1 MLQQCQE
8 AIGYTFSD
16 PQLLSR
22 ALTHSS
28 VAPSRPASNERLEFL
43 GDAVLAVT
51 VCHELYNNQ
60 DELTEGE
67 MTRVKSAVVS
77 GETCAAVAREIGICK
92 QLFLGKGM
100 SRSLE
105 VPQSVAAA
113 VFEAIIGAIYLDSGL
128 EPARQF
134 VLRHLRLHIARA
146 LADEH
151 LQNYKSVLQQYVQRE
166 LSGTPEY
173 HLLDEKGP
181 DHSKCFEVSVSIGG
195 KHYPSAWGMTKKQAE
210 QIAARRALIEVGVI
224 EDDEGEDA

>member
-1 MLQQCQE
+1 
-8 AIGYTFSD
+8 
-16 PQLLSR
+16 
-22 ALTHSS
+22 
-28 VAPSRPASNERLEFL
+28 
-43 GDAVLAVT
+43 

-77 GETCAAVAREIGICK
+77 RETCAIVAREIGICE

-100 SRSLE
+100 SHSLGL
-105 VPQSVAAA
+105 PQSVAAA

-128 EPARQF
+128 EAARQF

-151 LQNYKSVLQQYVQRE
+151 LQNYKSVLQQYAQRE

-181 DHSKCFEVSVSIGG
+181 DHSKCFEVSVSISG

-210 QIAARRALIEVGVI
+210 QTAARHALIEMGVI
-224 EDDEGEDA
+224 EDDEGEDS